1 MDKSI
6 YERRAKD
13 LSELIKDR
21 YANILGGAPIDED
34 DYKAY
39 RQDLNELLKF
49 LEAEEHIARVLLA
62 IDAQDLDRRKQD
74 LAEQT
79 SFEEHEVAEAAN
91 SIREKELE
99 IKHREIDV
107 RDREA
112 DIHAFEAANTERE
125 IANKSVTDAR
135 KLEVERE
142 AVRGRMIDSA
152 AKVACA
158 VLGIAGTVIGLRA
171 IMRYENDAENGG
183 IIPAKL
189 LSVAMRGL
197 KG

>member
-158 VLGIAGTVIGLRA
+158 ALGIVGTVIGLRA

>member
-6 YERRAKD
+6 YEQRAED
-13 LSELIKDR
+13 LSGLIKDR
-21 YANILGGAPIDED
+21 YASILGGAPIDED
-34 DYKAY
+34 DCKAY

-49 LEAEEHIARVLLA
+49 LEAEEQIARVLLA

-74 LAEQT
+74 LAEQI

-125 IANKSVTDAR
+125 INNKSIADAR

-158 VLGIAGTVIGLRA
+158 VLGIVGTVVGLRA